1 MSNVY
6 LDIITTFL
14 GCLLIILVVWYVLY
28 SFSHMKALKAL
39 GYNKAWL
46 SWFPPLGLYW
56 ALADVALDLDGE
68 YDMEICSFCIPG
80 LVFKLWWLIAIAVS
94 FIPVAGTI
102 LNIVLIVICS
112 GTCYRKIYAKLD
124 GKDES
129 EVRVLGYLSGLFPI
143 IAAFKFLTGKYSA

>member
-1 MSNVY
+1 
-6 LDIITTFL
+6 
-14 GCLLIILVVWYVLY
+14 
-28 SFSHMKALKAL
+28 MKALKAL

-46 SWFPPLGLYW
+46 AWFPPLGLYW

>member
-14 GCLLIILVVWYVLY
+14 GCLLIILVAWYVLY

-46 SWFPPLGLYW
+46 AWFPPLGLYW